1 MRLKEFIIFIIIFT
15 VIYFLGFWIYDY
27 ISNKKA
33 LKKSEETKEKLLTK
47 EKFKIFC
54 NFYNVN
60 TDISSEIIKAVYAN
74 AKANLTLSFT
84 KLVELYNISKDEA
97 ILIILFLEYLGF
109 INKRVILID
118 KDTTSLLT
126 EYDNSLITKYALY
139 LNNKFDYNTIIQRA
153 GLNSDKEL
161 EYLNNKFL
169 FPGVR
174 IINSTIYYI
183 GDLND

>member
-15 VIYFLGFWIYDY
+15 IIYFLSFWIYDY

-33 LKKSEETKEKLLTK
+33 LKKLNEKKEQLLTK

-60 TDISSEIIKAVYAN
+60 TEVNSEVIHAVYIN
-74 AKANLTLSFT
+74 AKDNLILSFS
-84 KLVELYNISKDEA
+84 KLAELYNISKDEA
-97 ILIILFLEYLGF
+97 ILLVLYLEYIGF
-109 INKRVILID
+109 IKKMAILSD
-118 KDTTSLLT
+118 NDTTSLLT

-139 LNNKFDYNTIIQRA
+139 FNNKFDYNTIIQRT

-161 EYLNNKFL
+161 NYLNNKFL
-169 FPGVR
+169 IPGVR